1 MKTGQIT
8 YAVRD
13 TEIDGV
19 AIQKDDFM
27 CIADGK
33 IVSTNAE
40 KVGAA
45 KQLLEAL
52 IDEDSEIVTILQGED
67 ATDEEVAELVEFVEE
82 NFEDAEVEV
91 HAGNQPVYSFI
102 FSVE

>member
-1 MKTGQIT
+1 MYRRWKNRINKCSKS
-8 YAVRD
+8 RSC
-13 TEIDGV
+13 E
-19 AIQKDDFM
+19 AI
-27 CIADGK
+27 
-33 IVSTNAE
+33 
-40 KVGAA
+40 
-45 KQLLEAL
+45 LEAL

-82 NFEDAEVEV
+82 NFEEVEV

>member
-1 MKTGQIT
+1 M
-8 YAVRD
+8 
-13 TEIDGV
+13 
-19 AIQKDDFM
+19 
-27 CIADGK
+27 GK
-33 IVSTNAE
+33 LYLQMLKSRS
-40 KVGAA
+40 A

-82 NFEDAEVEV
+82 KFEDAEVEV

>member
-1 MKTGQIT
+1 
-8 YAVRD
+8 
-13 TEIDGV
+13 
-19 AIQKDDFM
+19 M

-52 IDEDSEIVTILQGED
+52 IDEDSEIVTILQGKMQ
-67 ATDEEVAELVEFVEE
+67 LMKK
-82 NFEDAEVEV
+82 
-91 HAGNQPVYSFI
+91 
-102 FSVE
+102 

>member
-1 MKTGQIT
+1 M
-8 YAVRD
+8 
-13 TEIDGV
+13 
-19 AIQKDDFM
+19 
-27 CIADGK
+27 GK
-33 IVSTNAE
+33 LYLQMLE

-67 ATDEEVAELVEFVEE
+67 ATDEEVAELVAFVEE

>member
-1 MKTGQIT
+1 
-8 YAVRD
+8 
-13 TEIDGV
+13 
-19 AIQKDDFM
+19 M

-82 NFEDAEVEV
+82 KFEDAEVEV
-91 HAGNQPVYSFI
+91 HAETNQCILS
-102 FSVE
+102 SSL

>member
-1 MKTGQIT
+1 
-8 YAVRD
+8 
-13 TEIDGV
+13 
-19 AIQKDDFM
+19 M

-45 KQLLEAL
+45 KQLLGAL

-67 ATDEEVAELVEFVEE
+67 ATDEEVAELVAFVEE

-91 HAGNQPVYSFI
+91 HAETNRCILS
-102 FSVE
+102 SSL

>member
-1 MKTGQIT
+1 
-8 YAVRD
+8 
-13 TEIDGV
+13 
-19 AIQKDDFM
+19 M

-45 KQLLEAL
+45 KQLLEVL

>member
-1 MKTGQIT
+1 
-8 YAVRD
+8 
-13 TEIDGV
+13 
-19 AIQKDDFM
+19 M

-45 KQLLEAL
+45 KQLLGAL

-67 ATDEEVAELVEFVEE
+67 ATDEEVAELVAFVEE

>member
-1 MKTGQIT
+1 
-8 YAVRD
+8 
-13 TEIDGV
+13 
-19 AIQKDDFM
+19 M

-82 NFEDAEVEV
+82 KFEDAEVEV

>member
-1 MKTGQIT
+1 M
-8 YAVRD
+8 YCRW
-13 TEIDGV
+13 E
-19 AIQKDDFM
+19 
-27 CIADGK
+27 

-45 KQLLEAL
+45 KQLLEAR

-82 NFEDAEVEV
+82 KFEDAEVEV

>member
-1 MKTGQIT
+1 MVWQFKKMISCVSQM
-8 YAVRD
+8 
-13 TEIDGV
+13 E
-19 AIQKDDFM
+19 
-27 CIADGK
+27 K

-82 NFEDAEVEV
+82 NFEDAK
-91 HAGNQPVYSFI
+91 
-102 FSVE
+102 

>member
-1 MKTGQIT
+1 MKEAFAHVKTGQVT
-8 YAVRD
+8 FAVRD
-13 TEIDGV
+13 TSIDGV
-19 AIQKDDFM
+19 EIQKDDFM
-27 CIADGK
+27 CLADGK

-67 ATDEEVAELVEFVEE
+67 ATDEEVAELVAFVEE
-82 NFEDAEVEV
+82 NLKM
-91 HAGNQPVYSFI
+91 QK
-102 FSVE
+102 

>member
-1 MKTGQIT
+1 
-8 YAVRD
+8 
-13 TEIDGV
+13 
-19 AIQKDDFM
+19 M

-82 NFEDAEVEV
+82 KFEDAEVEV
-91 HAGNQPVYSFI
+91 HAWKPT
-102 FSVE
+102 SVFFHLLCRIR

>member
-1 MKTGQIT
+1 
-8 YAVRD
+8 
-13 TEIDGV
+13 
-19 AIQKDDFM
+19 M
-27 CIADGK
+27 CIVDGK

-40 KVGAA
+40 KVGA

-82 NFEDAEVEV
+82 KFEDAEVEV